1 MWGRSQRFLVLW
13 FSLQC
18 QAVLMGSFLIDGN
31 IIGPLILPMHQRGL
45 LDT

>member
-1 MWGRSQRFLVLW
+1 MWGRSQRFLVPW

-18 QAVLMGSFLIDGN
+18 QAGLMGSFLIDGS
-31 IIGPLILPMHQRGL
+31 ITGPLILPIHPRGL